1 MPRTAHKVESV
12 MDPGQMN
19 LAGVYAQALLELV
32 PEDDRA
38 EDIYAE
44 LEAVAGLGD
53 EMEQLQDLLGAALR
67 RDSQRVELVERIFH
81 GRVEEPIEALLS
93 VMARNGR
100 VELLRGVVRRFRE
113 LLNERERRIEVEVT
127 TAVALDEA
135 TKRDLTNALRDAL
148 GADPILITR
157 VDASVLGGTVVRIGD
172 RVIDDSLAGALN
184 KIKKTL
190 ATRIR
195 EQSEQEMG

>member
-1 MPRTAHKVESV
+1 MARGAHKVESV
-12 MDPGQMN
+12 MEPHQRN
-19 LAGVYAQALLELV
+19 LAGVYAQALLELL

-53 EMEQLQDLLGAALR
+53 EMEQLQDLLSGAIR

-100 VELLRGVVRRFRE
+100 VQLLRGVARRFRE
-113 LLNERERRIEVEVT
+113 LLNERERKVEVEVT

-135 TKRDLTNALRDAL
+135 TKRDLSNALRDVL
-148 GADPILITR
+148 GADPILITQ
-157 VDASVLGGTVVRIGD
+157 VDERVLGGTVVRIGD
-172 RVIDDSLAGALN
+172 RVIDDSVSGALN
-184 KIKKTL
+184 KIKKTI

-195 EQSEQEMG
+195 ERSE